1 MIKNVGTP
9 DRILRVLV
17 GLAIIGWGIYAQ
29 NWLGAIGLIPLATGL
44 ISFCPLYKVLGIST
58 CPLKKEA
65 K

>member
-29 NWLGAIGLIPLATGL
+29 NWLGAIGLIPLATGF

-58 CPLKKEA
+58 CPLKREKN
-65 K
+65 

>member
-1 MIKNVGTP
+1 MVKNVGTP

-29 NWLGAIGLIPLATGL
+29 NWLGEIGLIPLATGF

-58 CPLKKEA
+58 CPLKKE
-65 K
+65 KN